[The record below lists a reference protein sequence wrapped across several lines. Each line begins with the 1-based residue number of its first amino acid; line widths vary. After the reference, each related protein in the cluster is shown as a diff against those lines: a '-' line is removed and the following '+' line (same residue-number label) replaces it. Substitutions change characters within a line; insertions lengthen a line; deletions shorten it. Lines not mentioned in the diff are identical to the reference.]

1 MYGHNKRVPKPEL
14 EISDKDLLD
23 SVYNETIDEAI
34 RHFSPK
40 RPRNRKGADDARY
53 FFHRQEVEIVLRGVT
68 DPSKISV
75 KMEMDDRGNFF
86 CYVMNFIPERETRAR
101 SLTRGETRR
110 RNQQEV

>member
-14 EISDKDLLD
+14 GISDKDLLD

-40 RPRNRKGADDARY
+40 RPRNRRGADDARY
-53 FFHRQEVEIVLRGVT
+53 FFHRQEVEIVLRGVS

-75 KMEMDDRGNFF
+75 KVQTHNGEFF
-86 CYVMNFIPERETRAR
+86 CYEMNFIPERETRAR

-110 RNQQEV
+110 KNQQEA

>member
-1 MYGHNKRVPKPEL
+1 M
-14 EISDKDLLD
+14 D